1 VPGAAAKRVFLQ
13 REYAGATLD
22 AIAHHQR
29 ARLRRLL
36 AHAVAH
42 SPLHAKRLAG
52 IDPATFELADLP
64 ELPVMTKADMMD
76 RLDDVFTILGWIG
89 RPFGARSVRPRLS
102 PTGTRRPESAGGSS
116 RPE

>member
-22 AIAHHQR
+22 ATAHHQR

-76 RLDDVFTILGWIG
+76 RLDDEFTD
-89 RPFGARSVRPRLS
+89 PRLDRATVRCAIGATAAE
-102 PTGTRRPESAGGSS
+102 PDRHPQTGKRRRFVAA
-116 RPE
+116 